1 MSFRS
6 NSQKHNHSISKYNNH
21 LFLFARQMRNRDRY
35 IFLFSSITYDTKLKL
50 LDGNNKIYH
59 YQNLPIGFA
68 RIPFLNFIILWLNF
82 FHKQTRLNFIS
93 WFPGWAG
100 RDRISLSNYEFVQ
113 VLWLE
118 YLHSWTQK
126 KKILLGVNRML
137 YENGITALL
146 SNWWMLNDYSA
157 KLLFLVGNY
166 YMDKFCGKL

>member
-1 MSFRS
+1 MWLT
-6 NSQKHNHSISKYNNH
+6 KC
-21 LFLFARQMRNRDRY
+21 LFARTRKNIIIQSANTTTIYFCLPAKWETEID
-35 IFLFSSITYDTKLKL
+35 IFSCSLVLHMIR
-50 LDGNNKIYH
+50 NNKIYH